1 MKRIFIWHKDMD
13 GLKKLTTK
21 NQSYMPLDVFE
32 KSKTENTFL
41 SVTFSCPLQKQLL
54 KKEMSL
60 LLRKCFI
67 IILETKTGKNNYL
80 NDTLVHR
87 NIGFIPVRYIYFLVR
102 YFYFK
107 ISKINK
113 VWFLIPECLHAGII
127 GVYPSD
133 FIHRVIKPL

>member
-1 MKRIFIWHKDMD
+1 MD
-13 GLKKLTTK
+13 GLTKLTTK

-32 KSKTENTFL
+32 KSKTKNTFL

-87 NIGFIPVRYIYFLVR
+87 NIGFIPVRYI
-102 YFYFK
+102 
-107 ISKINK
+107 
-113 VWFLIPECLHAGII
+113 
-127 GVYPSD
+127 
-133 FIHRVIKPL
+133 